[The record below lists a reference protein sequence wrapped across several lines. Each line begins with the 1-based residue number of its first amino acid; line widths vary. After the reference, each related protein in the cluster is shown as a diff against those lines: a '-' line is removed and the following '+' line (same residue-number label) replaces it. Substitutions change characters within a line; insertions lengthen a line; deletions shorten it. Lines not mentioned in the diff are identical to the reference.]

1 MSLSYR
7 NLLYVLV
14 GLLLSGKLI
23 AQDPHYFVYIQSE
36 KSQPF
41 YIKYK
46 GQVLSSSDKGYLILS
61 EVPPGTAQ
69 LTVGFPKNEVPE
81 QLFYLRMARND
92 QGYLLK
98 KGEDDAYALYDLQ
111 TFGIVKSGDRKAMEP
126 SAAPDTE
133 SKLSSEEQAD
143 LARREML
150 TAMHKDLQDSL
161 GGKAEITTDVK
172 PPVKKTNS
180 FASALDKVVK
190 NDRPVDIP
198 LEEPVKAAP
207 AEGVPAAGEM
217 TAKKS
222 DKAPL
227 TEEEQ
232 ALLKEVLAEEQKTAA
247 ASEAVADAGTQ
258 PDTTPAPQEPEKKNH
273 KKKKKASEPDFIEFT
288 DDQGAP
294 VAAGGAGAVAPAAT
308 AGTAIGAP
316 VEIDEPGAKRK
327 KKQRKITDR
336 LDDTERPNN
345 IITDT
350 SGYGVAMHEE
360 EPRSNRKKRKNDA
373 EEVAVTGTPDANAGT
388 PAIEDEP
395 ADRKKAA
402 LKMINSDCGNIMDDA
417 TFRKMLKKVVSAKND
432 EGMIDAFRRQTRN
445 YCVETSQVRTIAQ
458 LLSAEEYKY
467 KLLDMAYAKTYD
479 SEKYGTLEN
488 LLSDNY
494 YKGRFKAMLKK

>member
-1 MSLSYR
+1 MRLSYR

-14 GLLLSGKLI
+14 GLLLSGRLM

-61 EVPPGTAQ
+61 EIPPGTTQ
-69 LTVGFPKNEVPE
+69 VTVGFPKNEAPE
-81 QLFYLRMARND
+81 QLFYLKMSRND

-98 KGEDDAYALYDLQ
+98 KGSDDAYALYDLQ
-111 TFGIVKSGDRKAMEP
+111 TFGVVKSGDRRAMEP
-126 SAAPDTE
+126 SAAPDE
-133 SKLSSEEQAD
+133 GSKLSSEEQAD

-190 NDRPVDIP
+190 NDRPEEIP

-207 AEGVPAAGEM
+207 AGEKVAQK
-217 TAKKS
+217 T
-222 DKAPL
+222 DKEPL

-232 ALLKEVLAEEQKTAA
+232 ALLKEVMAEEQKTAA
-247 ASEAVADAGTQ
+247 ASEAVETAGTQ
-258 PDTTPAPQEPEKKNH
+258 PEAVPVTPEPEKKSP
-273 KKKKKASEPDFIEFT
+273 KKKKKAAEPDFIEFT
-288 DDQGAP
+288 DDKGAP
-294 VAAGGAGAVAPAAT
+294 VATDAAGAVVSSAAG
-308 AGTAIGAP
+308 AAVGAP

-327 KKQRKITDR
+327 KKQRRITDR

-360 EPRSNRKKRKNDA
+360 EPRSNRKKRKQDA
-373 EEVAVTGTPDANAGT
+373 EEVAVTGTPDSNTGT
-388 PAIEDEP
+388 PAIEEEP
-395 ADRKKAA
+395 AGKKKSS
-402 LKMINSDCGNIMDDA
+402 LKMINSDCGNIMDDG
-417 TFRKMLKKVVSAKND
+417 TFRKMLKKVVSAKDD

-445 YCVETSQVRTIAQ
+445 YCVETSQVRTIVQ

-479 SEKYGTLEN
+479 SEKYGSLEN